1 MLLDLGGLKPLELIK
16 KTIKEFGEDDMS
28 TYAAAL
34 AFQMLFSLF
43 PFMLF
48 LIALVGFLHMP
59 QFFDWIR
66 EQAAVFLPGQALE
79 LVNEVIDQLQE
90 RKAGLLSVGILLA
103 LWTASAAVRSLMV
116 AMNSA
121 YDVPEGRPA
130 WKRFPL
136 SILYTLGIAVML
148 LLAAALM
155 VTGPQVAG
163 WIGAQLGL
171 GDMVVTLWTWLRWP
185 VVVVLMMLAVATI
198 YYLTPDVEQSFRF
211 ITPGSVLAVLV
222 WIVASV
228 GFGVYVQ
235 NFSDYDATYGSV
247 GAIIVLLLYFYISA
261 AVLLAGAELNAVI
274 EHNSSQGKDPGD
286 KTMDE
291 SAPSTSA
298 EKGHGHR

>member
-1 MLLDLGGLKPLELIK
+1 MDLGGLTFFDLVKR
-16 KTIKEFGEDDMS
+16 TVREFGEDDMS

-66 EQAAVFLPGQALE
+66 EQVAVFLPGQALD
-79 LVNEVIDQLQE
+79 LVNGVIDQLQE
-90 RKAGLLSVGILLA
+90 RKAGLLSFGILLA
-103 LWTASAAVRSLMV
+103 LWTASSAVRSLMV

-121 YDVPEGRPA
+121 YDVVEGRPA

-155 VTGPQVAG
+155 VTGPQLAG
-163 WIGAQLGL
+163 WLGAQLGI
-171 GDMVVTLWTWLRWP
+171 GDLVVTLWTWLRWP
-185 VVVVLMMLAVATI
+185 MVVVLMMLAVATI
-198 YYLTPDVEQSFRF
+198 YYLSPDVEQSFRF

-222 WIVASV
+222 WILASV

-235 NFSDYDATYGSV
+235 NFSNYDATYGSV

-261 AVLLAGAELNAVI
+261 AVLLFGAELNAVI
-274 EHNSSQGKDPGD
+274 EHHSSQGKDPGE
-286 KTMDE
+286 KSMDE
-291 SAPSTSA
+291 SAPSTL
-298 EKGHGHR
+298 ENGHGQR

>member
-1 MLLDLGGLKPLELIK
+1 MLALDLGGLRLSELVK
-16 KTIKEFGEDDMS
+16 RTIKEFGEDDMS

-66 EQAAVFLPGQALE
+66 EQAAVFLPGQALT

-90 RKAGLLSVGILLA
+90 RKAGLLSFGILLA
-103 LWTASAAVRSLMV
+103 LWTASSAVRSLMV

-136 SILYTLGIAVML
+136 SILYTLGVALML

-155 VTGPQVAG
+155 VIGPQVAA
-163 WIGAQLGL
+163 WIGEQIGV
-171 GDMVVTLWTWLRWP
+171 GDFVVALWTWLRWP
-185 VVVVLMMLAVATI
+185 LVVILMMLAVATI
-198 YYLTPDVEQSFRF
+198 YYFTPDVEQSFRF
-211 ITPGSVLAVLV
+211 ITPGSVMAVLV
-222 WIVASV
+222 WILTSV

-235 NFSDYDATYGSV
+235 NFSNYDATYGSV
-247 GAIIVLLLYFYISA
+247 GAIIVLLLYFYISS
-261 AVLLAGAELNAVI
+261 AVLLFGAELNAVI
-274 EHNSSQGKDPGD
+274 EHHSAEGKDPGE
-286 KTMDE
+286 KVMDE
-291 SAPSTSA
+291 
-298 EKGHGHR
+298 